1 MPKKEDI
8 NDVIDSDSSYK
19 AQGEAF
25 AKVLNG
31 WKSYNSHLA
40 WYLPNSLAGHY
51 RYHKH
56 LRVHY
61 AP

>member
-31 WKSYNSHLA
+31 WKEDVEPKMMAINQGVIQK
-40 WYLPNSLAGHY
+40 N
-51 RYHKH
+51 
-56 LRVHY
+56 
-61 AP
+61 

>member
-8 NDVIDSDSSYK
+8 NDVIDNDSSYK

-31 WKSYNSHLA
+31 
-40 WYLPNSLAGHY
+40 
-51 RYHKH
+51 
-56 LRVHY
+56 
-61 AP
+61 